1 MTMPYPVR
9 RLFKILIAV
18 PVIYVSMVVVAY
30 FGQSPEEERK
40 DYSNLGETVRKNQ
53 AKAAELCP
61 DSAWVKRDA
70 ENRRN
75 FCCTFAPN
83 VYPALC
89 AQYGLRP

>member
-1 MTMPYPVR
+1 MPYQVR
-9 RLFKILIAV
+9 RLFKILIAI
-18 PVIYVSMVVVAY
+18 PAIYVGMVAVAY

-40 DYSNLGETVRKNQ
+40 DYSNLGETVRVNQ
-53 AKAAELCP
+53 ARAAELCP
-61 DSAWVKRDA
+61 DSDWVKGDI

-89 AQYGLRP
+89 DQYGLRP